1 MIDAEHI
8 IDFYYP
14 AGDPAREILLR
25 HSIQVRD
32 KALALREACPLR
44 DELDPEIVTAGA
56 MLHDLGIRCCHAPD
70 LGCFGSRPYLAHG
83 IAGAALLRE
92 FAATH
97 GWELEPLAR
106 ICERHTG
113 TGLTAAEIRAR
124 ALPLPEADYLPETPE
139 EKLVCFADKFFSKSG
154 DFAEKPFAKVRG
166 GAAGFGADNLARFD
180 ALAALF
186 MP

>member
-1 MIDAEHI
+1 MIDAQNI

-14 AGDPAREILLR
+14 PGDPARAILLR

-32 KALALREACPLR
+32 KALALRETCPLR
-44 DELDPEIVTAGA
+44 ETLDPALVSAGA

-92 FAATH
+92 FAAAH
-97 GWELEPLAR
+97 GLALEPLAR

-124 ALPLPEADYLPETPE
+124 ALPLPEADYLPETLE
-139 EKLVCFADKFFSKSG
+139 EKLICFADKFFSKSG
-154 DFAEKPFAKVRG
+154 DFAEKTLADIRG
-166 GAAGFGADNLARFD
+166 GVAKFGPDNLARFD